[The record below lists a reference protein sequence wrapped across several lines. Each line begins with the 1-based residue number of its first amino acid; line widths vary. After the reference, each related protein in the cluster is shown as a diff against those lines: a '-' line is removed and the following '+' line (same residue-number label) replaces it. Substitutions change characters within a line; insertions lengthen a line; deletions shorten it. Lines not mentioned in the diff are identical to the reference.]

1 MQSISTYTNSVIQG
15 FRQVGVFTAISR
27 ILGLVRDVLLALVLG
42 AGAASDAFLVALKI
56 PNFFRKITAEGAL
69 TNVFLPAYE
78 KEVAETNKKT
88 ALHLVTEI
96 QILLVV
102 SLSCIVILF
111 ELLMPSIIQFL
122 APGFKSTAERLSA
135 AVFLARITMPYLVM
149 ISLVALWSALLNT
162 HRIFWPGAAAPIL
175 LNLALILGVIFVFLS
190 AESLSEETIL
200 GLTVPLAFSV
210 LAAGL
215 LQLLL
220 IKIVLLRS
228 KLNPSWRWTGL
239 SKSGKEMWQS
249 FVPAALS
256 AGSVQINVFIDMILA
271 SLLQVGA
278 ISWLYY
284 SDRINQLPLGIIGIA
299 LGTALLPHLSQL
311 YANGKIEEMRA
322 SLSNSLYLAS
332 FFTLPAATALMILSS
347 IIISGVFGYGAFD
360 EADVEATAKALVAYA
375 LGLPAF
381 VAQKLFQVVFYASNR
396 PSLILLISSITVFT
410 NIVLSIILMQ
420 SIGHIGL
427 ALGTSISAWGATLW
441 FAYLLI
447 KEGYLIKNSFSRLLP
462 LIMFCVLMAIFL
474 ITLEI
479 WLNKMLFLN
488 IYILAILVFCGLIF
502 YFGVSHLTGSI
513 PSGLIKKNLPKN

>member
-1 MQSISTYTNSVIQG
+1 MQG
-15 FRQVGVFTAISR
+15 FRQVGIFTAISR

-122 APGFKSTAERLSA
+122 APGFKPTAERLSA

-175 LNLALILGVIFVFLS
+175 LNLALILGIIFVFLS

-220 IKIVLLRS
+220 IKI
-228 KLNPSWRWTGL
+228 GL
-239 SKSGKEMWQS
+239 DQ
-249 FVPAALS
+249 
-256 AGSVQINVFIDMILA
+256 
-271 SLLQVGA
+271 
-278 ISWLYY
+278 
-284 SDRINQLPLGIIGIA
+284 
-299 LGTALLPHLSQL
+299 
-311 YANGKIEEMRA
+311 KIRRLKDYMDLIR
-322 SLSNSLYLAS
+322 N
-332 FFTLPAATALMILSS
+332 FF
-347 IIISGVFGYGAFD
+347 
-360 EADVEATAKALVAYA
+360 
-375 LGLPAF
+375 
-381 VAQKLFQVVFYASNR
+381 
-396 PSLILLISSITVFT
+396 
-410 NIVLSIILMQ
+410 
-420 SIGHIGL
+420 H
-427 ALGTSISAWGATLW
+427 
-441 FAYLLI
+441 
-447 KEGYLIKNSFSRLLP
+447 
-462 LIMFCVLMAIFL
+462 
-474 ITLEI
+474 
-479 WLNKMLFLN
+479 
-488 IYILAILVFCGLIF
+488 
-502 YFGVSHLTGSI
+502 
-513 PSGLIKKNLPKN
+513 